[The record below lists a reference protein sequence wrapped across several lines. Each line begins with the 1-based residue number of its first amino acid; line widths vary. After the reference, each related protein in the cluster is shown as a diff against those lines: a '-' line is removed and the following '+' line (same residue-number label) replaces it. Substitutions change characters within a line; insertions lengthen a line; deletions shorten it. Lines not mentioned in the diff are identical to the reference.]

1 MQTEQIER
9 RPYADR
15 HRDSGVTFYALRPSS
30 ICVWFRGGRGYE
42 YDSRKPGKLHVKE
55 MKRRAEEGLGL
66 EQILSREPTP
76 EFAAQAAEECQR
88 LLGLLGEPE
97 LETIALWK
105 MEGYTVEEIAQKLGY
120 VPRSIKRK
128 LRVIRILW
136 EKEIGP

>member
-1 MQTEQIER
+1 MQTEQIDR

-66 EQILSREPTP
+66 ATYINKKVRGN
-76 EFAAQAAEECQR
+76 FAH
-88 LLGLLGEPE
+88 E
-97 LETIALWK
+97 L
-105 MEGYTVEEIAQKLGY
+105 
-120 VPRSIKRK
+120 
-128 LRVIRILW
+128 
-136 EKEIGP
+136 